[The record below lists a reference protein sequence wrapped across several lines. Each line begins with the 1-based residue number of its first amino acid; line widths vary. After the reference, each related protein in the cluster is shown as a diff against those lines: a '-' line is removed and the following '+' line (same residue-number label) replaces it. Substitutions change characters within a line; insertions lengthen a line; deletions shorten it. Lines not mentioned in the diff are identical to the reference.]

1 MNRLCRGALG
11 AALILLPLL
20 VQARV
25 EPREGDEPI
34 EAAEPKITIV
44 EDRQETLQIY
54 QFNGHVYGIRVIPKS
69 GKPYNLID
77 TNGDGKFIQNAA
89 DRILVPE
96 WVLVK
101 F

>member
-25 EPREGDEPI
+25 EPREGEEPI
-34 EAAEPKITIV
+34 EAAEPRITIV

-69 GKPYNLID
+69 GKPYNLVD

-96 WVLVK
+96 WVLK